1 MDKTDRQI
9 LNLLQKNAELTVQD
23 VAKLVNLSNTP
34 CWKRIN
40 KLKESGYIQKTVA
53 LLDLK
58 KNGLNTTAFVFI
70 TMDNHDQDKLA
81 LFAKVVT
88 QMPEIIECHRM
99 NGKID
104 YLLKVII
111 NNIDDYDKF
120 YKRLIKQVKFLKV
133 TSNFVIE
140 KIKYTTE
147 IPISL

>member
-23 VAKLVNLSNTP
+23 IAKLVNLSNTP

-40 KLKESGYIQKTVA
+40 KLKKSGYIQKTVA

-70 TMDNHDQDKLA
+70 TMDNHDQEKLA

-88 QMPEIIECHRM
+88 QMPEIVECHRM